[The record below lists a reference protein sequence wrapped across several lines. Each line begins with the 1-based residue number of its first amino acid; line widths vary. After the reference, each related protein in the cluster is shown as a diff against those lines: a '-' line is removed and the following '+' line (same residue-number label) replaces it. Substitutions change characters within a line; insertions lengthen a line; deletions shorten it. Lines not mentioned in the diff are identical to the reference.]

1 MLQYL
6 YPIGGFFV
14 YLSIFRYFNS
24 NNTNNNKYISEK
36 NSRINS
42 TINSFF
48 IITASYLRY
57 NSDISFNTYYNSVLF
72 TSGYFIYDIK
82 YLIKHRNN
90 YTISSLT
97 SYLIHHLIVIF
108 SINLIHV
115 SEASL
120 ISLYFT
126 EVSTPLLNL
135 GWFLIKNKQKSLL
148 KINNLILKVSFVF
161 CRIFNTTYLC
171 YNTFI
176 NNTPAN
182 VPSYYKIL
190 LIIFTLLNYIW
201 FYKLCEK

>member
-48 IITASYLRY
+48 IIIASYLRY

-72 TSGYFIYDIK
+72 TAGYFINDIK
-82 YLIKHRNN
+82 YLIKHRKN

-97 SYLIHHLIVIF
+97 SYLIHHLLALT
-108 SINLIHV
+108 SINLIHIN
-115 SEASL
+115 EPLL
-120 ISLYFT
+120 ISFYFT
-126 EVSTPLLNL
+126 EISTPLLNL
-135 GWFLIKNKQKSLL
+135 SWFLIKNKKNNLF
-148 KINNLILKVSFVF
+148 KINNFIVKVSFVF
-161 CRIFNTTYLC
+161 CRIFNTTYWC
-171 YNTFI
+171 YYIFI
-176 NNTPAN
+176 NNYPN
-182 VPSYYKIL
+182 NIPNYFKVI